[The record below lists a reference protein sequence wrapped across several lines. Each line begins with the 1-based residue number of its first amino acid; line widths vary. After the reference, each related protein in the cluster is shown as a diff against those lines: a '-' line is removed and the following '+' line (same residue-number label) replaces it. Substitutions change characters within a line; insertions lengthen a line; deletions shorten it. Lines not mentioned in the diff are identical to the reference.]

1 MYHTKKAGHY
11 LVFTAYKHL
20 GRTNDI
26 FTKGNANKKLDTF
39 QNGQAQ
45 ANNHIKSPSIDLIK
59 KRCSQASNNVDKQ
72 LETILLQYL
81 TTPLVLHGAPCSVYV
96 GLTQGRIFIF
106 FKGGVGNFLVGCK
119 NLSSKPGDTDS
130 PAKLNVLFF

>member
-1 MYHTKKAGHY
+1 MYHTKKAVHY

-59 KRCSQASNNVDKQ
+59 KRCVHKLLTMLTNNLKQ
-72 LETILLQYL
+72 YCYSISPHLWCFME
-81 TTPLVLHGAPCSVYV
+81 PLAQFMLGSLKD
-96 GLTQGRIFIF
+96 GFSFFLKEGWEIF
-106 FKGGVGNFLVGCK
+106 
-119 NLSSKPGDTDS
+119 
-130 PAKLNVLFF
+130 